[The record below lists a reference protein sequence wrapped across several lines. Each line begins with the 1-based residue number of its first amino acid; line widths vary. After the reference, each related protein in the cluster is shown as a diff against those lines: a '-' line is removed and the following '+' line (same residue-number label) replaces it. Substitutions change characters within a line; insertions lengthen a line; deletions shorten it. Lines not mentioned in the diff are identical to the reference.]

1 VTEVPRVIYPIGATR
16 LYGLVWRQDRALS
29 VDAYSGFLL
38 EIDPST
44 EGVTV
49 LNPHTTEDFEDVTGL
64 ACTDRTFWVVRGNT
78 IYYALE
84 PPYALEPFIEAPQ
97 TLDGIAVSDG
107 GVYVSSQEVGKIFVF
122 GRATRTLLRV
132 IDTPG
137 TGFESLTLHG
147 EDLWVGDRDEQTV
160 YCLDP
165 KTGQIRYRALTPF
178 ADPVGLAFWGDRLY
192 VTYTGTEPYIR
203 DNPNDPEPLSVQMRD
218 RTFLHQLQIQRHSH
232 FTLSN
237 GFLVE
242 MIYIEELDRLEQDVT
257 NLTWH
262 IALPAKSDRQTVR
275 HVQPLGH
282 PFTIEHEDGQPV
294 AVFAFD
300 HLQSGERRIFGWK
313 ALLELRSI
321 KYEPDL
327 GSLDHLPP
335 PPPEIQELYLSPDG
349 DLSMDHPDVRTAAR
363 AATQGETN
371 IIRKMLAIREYVY
384 DQLEYRLQSL
394 ATDDDYGSPDV
405 VLKRGTASCGEYVR
419 TLLALAR
426 LNGIACRDVGC
437 YKCPPQAELH
447 HLPLYPEYNHY
458 WIEFYVPGY
467 GWLPME
473 SNPDDTGRRPY
484 PQRWFMGLPWFHV
497 EIGKGIRFES
507 ISDRTLR
514 HGDLARE
521 LKRFKIL
528 EELS

>member
-1 VTEVPRVIYPIGATR
+1 MTEVPRIIYPIGAT
-16 LYGLVWRQDRALS
+16 LLHGLVWRADRAIA
-29 VDAYSGFLL
+29 VDAYNGFLL
-38 EIDPST
+38 EIDPYT

-49 LNPHTTEDFEDVTGL
+49 LNPHTTEDFEDATAL
-64 ACTDRTFWVVRGNT
+64 ALTDQTLWVVRGNT
-78 IYYALE
+78 VFYAKGTAHE
-84 PPYALEPFIEAPQ
+84 LEPFIEVPQ
-97 TLDGIAVSDG
+97 TLDGIAVSEG
-107 GVYVSSQEVGKIFVF
+107 AVYVSSREVGKIFVF

-132 IDTPG
+132 MESPG
-137 TGFESLTLHG
+137 IGFEAMTLHG
-147 EDLWVGDRDEQTV
+147 DHLWVADRAEQTV

-165 KTGQIRYRALTPF
+165 KTAAIHYRALTPF

-192 VTYTGTEPYIR
+192 VTYTGEEPYIR
-203 DNPNDPEPLSVQMRD
+203 DNPNDPDPLSVQMRD
-218 RTFLHQLQIQRHSH
+218 RTFIHQLRIHRYPH
-232 FTLSN
+232 FTCSN

-242 MIYIEELDRLEQDVT
+242 MIYIEEIDRLERDVT

-262 IALPAKSDRQTVR
+262 IALPATSDRQTVR
-275 HVQPLGH
+275 SLQPLGH
-282 PFTIEHEDGQPV
+282 PFTIEHEEEQPV

-300 HLQSGERRIFGWK
+300 HLRAGDRHIFGWK
-313 ALLELRSI
+313 AVLELRSI
-321 KYEPDL
+321 KYELDW
-327 GSLDHLPP
+327 GSLDQVPP
-335 PPPEIQELYLSPDG
+335 PPPEIQKLYLSPDG
-349 DLSMDHPDVRTAAR
+349 DLSMDHPEVRTAAR
-363 AATQGETN
+363 VAIRGETN
-371 IIRKMLAIREYVY
+371 IIRQMLAIREYVY
-384 DQLEYRLQSL
+384 DQLEYKLQSL

-447 HLPLYPEYNHY
+447 QVPLYPEYNHY

-484 PQRWFMGLPWFHV
+484 PRRWFMGLPWFHV
-497 EIGKGIRFES
+497 EIGKGIRFER

-528 EELS
+528 EELP